1 VSRFDVVV
9 LGGGPGGERAAIQAA
24 RAGKRVALVE
34 REHVVGGAGVNWGT
48 IPSKTLRESAMFVHG
63 LRHNK
68 LDAIKVAIAD
78 TITVPE
84 LMYREQRVVQRE
96 LELIN
101 RSLNRYAIE
110 VYRGEGRFVDAHTV
124 AVHSASGR
132 VRVRLKGDVIVI
144 ATGSSPN
151 RPADIPFD
159 ADTVFDSTTVLRLPR
174 MPRSMI
180 VLGAG
185 VIGVEYASIFAA
197 LGLSVTLVDTRRHLL
212 PFVDREIA
220 RLLRRELVRLGIALL
235 AGDHYATVKR
245 IDGPPAGVRVTTRR
259 GNVLEADVL
268 LYAVGR
274 DGNTRGLGLEALG
287 ILPDAR
293 GLLAVDA
300 KFQTVHPNIYAVG
313 DVIGYP
319 ALAST
324 SMEQGRQAIQ
334 NAYGIP
340 GPKLRTSRLP
350 FAIYAIPEVSYVG
363 DTEEVL
369 KEHAI
374 PYVVGRGRYE
384 MNPKGQILGATG
396 GLLKLLFE
404 RDTLRLRGVH
414 IIGHSASEL
423 IHIGQAFLDA
433 GADAADIAETPYN
446 YPTLSDMY
454 RHAALVA
461 LVGHGRSASGARA
474 MMRRPKPIRDRR
486 PNRRTSA
493 RSRD

>member
-1 VSRFDVVV
+1 MISFDVVV

-34 REHVVGGAGVNWGT
+34 RENVVGGMRVNWGT
-48 IPSKTLRESAMFVHG
+48 IPSKTLRESALFVHG

-68 LDAIKVAIAD
+68 LDAIKVAIAE

-101 RSLNRYAIE
+101 RSLSRYAIE
-110 VYRGEGRFVDAHTV
+110 VYRGEGRFLDARTI
-124 AVHSASGR
+124 AVHG
-132 VRVRLKGDVIVI
+132 VDGQVRLRLSGEVIVI

-151 RPADIPFD
+151 RPGDIDFD
-159 ADTVFDSTTVLRLPR
+159 DDTVFDSTTVLRLPR

-197 LGLSVTLVDTRRHLL
+197 LGLSVTLVDTRADLL

-220 RLLRRELVRLGIALL
+220 GLLRQELGRLGVVFVAN
-235 AGDHYATVKR
+235 DHYARVER
-245 IDGPPAGVRVTTRR
+245 IAGTPPAVRVATRN

-268 LYAVGR
+268 LYCAGR
-274 DGNTRGLGLEALG
+274 DGNSRGLGLEAIG
-287 ILPDAR
+287 IAPDAR
-293 GLLAVDA
+293 GLLSVNER
-300 KFQTVHPNIYAVG
+300 FQTVHPHIYAVG

-324 SMEQGRQAIQ
+324 SMEQGRQAIR

-350 FAIYAIPEVSYVG
+350 FAIYAIPEVSYIG
-363 DTEEVL
+363 DTEEAL
-369 KEHAI
+369 KEKGM
-374 PYVVGRGRYE
+374 PYVAGRGHYE
-384 MNPKGQILGATG
+384 MNPKGQIVGAPG
-396 GLLKLLFE
+396 GLVKLLFE
-404 RDTLRLRGVH
+404 RETLQLRGVH
-414 IIGHSASEL
+414 IIGHTASEL
-423 IHIGQAFLDA
+423 IHTGQAFLDA
-433 GADAADIAETPYN
+433 GADAAHIAETLYN
-446 YPTLSDMY
+446 YPTFSDMY

-461 LVGHGRSASGARA
+461 LSAHEPREAGE
-474 MMRRPKPIRDRR
+474 
-486 PNRRTSA
+486 RTEGEPV
-493 RSRD
+493 

>member
-9 LGGGPGGERAAIQAA
+9 LGAGPGGERAAIQAA
-24 RAGKRVALVE
+24 RAGKHVALVE
-34 REHVVGGAGVNWGT
+34 REHVVGGMRVNWGT
-48 IPSKTLRESAMFVHG
+48 IPSKTLRESALFVHG

-68 LDAIKVAIAD
+68 LDAIKVEIAD
-78 TITVPE
+78 TITIPE

-110 VYRGEGRFVDAHTV
+110 LYRGEGRFLDLHTV
-124 AVHSASGR
+124 AVHG
-132 VRVRLKGDVIVI
+132 VDGQVRLRLSADVIVI

-151 RPADIPFD
+151 RPGDICFD
-159 ADTVFDSTTVLRLPR
+159 ADTVFDSTTVLHLPR

-197 LGLSVTLVDTRRHLL
+197 LGLSVTLVDTRPSLL

-220 RLLRRELVRLGIALL
+220 GLLHRELVRLGIVFVAN
-235 AGDHYATVKR
+235 DHYARVER
-245 IDGPPAGVRVTTRR
+245 IDTSPPTVRVTTRG
-259 GNVLEADVL
+259 GNVLEA
-268 LYAVGR
+268 
-274 DGNTRGLGLEALG
+274 GNTRGLGLEAIG
-287 ILPDAR
+287 IEPSAR
-293 GLLAVDA
+293 GLLTVNEQ
-300 KFQTVHPNIYAVG
+300 FQTVHPHIYAVG

-324 SMEQGRQAIQ
+324 SMEQGRQAIR

-369 KEHAI
+369 KEQGV
-374 PYVVGRGRYE
+374 PYVAGRGQYE
-384 MNPKGQILGATG
+384 MNPKGQIVGAPG
-396 GLLKLLFE
+396 GLVKLLFE
-404 RDTLRLRGVH
+404 RDTLELRGVH

-423 IHIGQAFLDA
+423 IHTGQAFLEA
-433 GADAADIAETPYN
+433 RAKAVQIAETLYN
-446 YPTLSDMY
+446 YPTFSDMY

-461 LVGHGRSASGARA
+461 LLGQERREPGERTEGAPR
-474 MMRRPKPIRDRR
+474 
-486 PNRRTSA
+486 
-493 RSRD
+493 

>member
-1 VSRFDVVV
+1 VNRFDVVV

-34 REHVVGGAGVNWGT
+34 RENVVGGTRVNWGT
-48 IPSKTLRESAMFVHG
+48 IPSKTLRESAIFVHG

-68 LDAIKVAIAD
+68 LDAIKVQIAD

-110 VYRGEGRFVDAHTV
+110 VFRGEGRFLDAHTV
-124 AVHSASGR
+124 AVHG
-132 VRVRLKGDVIVI
+132 VDEQVRLRLTGDVIVI

-151 RPADIPFD
+151 RPADIDFD
-159 ADTVFDSTTVLRLPR
+159 DDTVFDSTTVLRLPR

-197 LGLSVTLVDTRRHLL
+197 LGLAVTLVDTRSDLL

-220 RLLRRELVRLGIALL
+220 GLLRQELRRLGVVFVPDDRYDRVERL
-235 AGDHYATVKR
+235 
-245 IDGPPAGVRVTTRR
+245 DGTPPMTRVTTRS

-268 LYAVGR
+268 LYCVGR
-274 DGNTRGLGLEALG
+274 DGNTRGLGLEAIG
-287 ILPDAR
+287 IEPDAR
-293 GLLAVDA
+293 GLLTVNEA
-300 KFQTVHPNIYAVG
+300 FQTSHPHIYAVG

-324 SMEQGRQAIQ
+324 SMEQGRQAIR

-350 FAIYAIPEVSYVG
+350 FAIYSIPEVSYIG
-363 DTEEVL
+363 ESEESMQSKRL
-369 KEHAI
+369 E
-374 PYVVGRGRYE
+374 YVVGRGHYE
-384 MNPKGQILGATG
+384 MNPKGQIVGAPG
-396 GLLKLLFE
+396 GLVKLVFE
-404 RDTLRLRGVH
+404 RESLRLMGAH

-423 IHIGQAFLDA
+423 IHTGQAFLDA
-433 GADAADIAETPYN
+433 DATAGHIAETLYN
-446 YPTLSDMY
+446 YPTFSDMY

-461 LVGHGRSASGARA
+461 LTAGDRAGADE
-474 MMRRPKPIRDRR
+474 RPEDEQ
-486 PNRRTSA
+486 
-493 RSRD
+493 

>member
-1 VSRFDVVV
+1 MNRFDVVV
-9 LGGGPGGERAAIQAA
+9 LGGGPGGERAAIHAA

-34 REHVVGGAGVNWGT
+34 REHVLGGMRVNWGT
-48 IPSKTLRESAMFVHG
+48 LPSKTLRESAIFVHG

-68 LDAIKVAIAD
+68 LDAIKVEIAD
-78 TITVPE
+78 TITIAE

-101 RSLNRYAIE
+101 RWLNRYAIE
-110 VYRGEGRFVDAHTV
+110 TFRGEGRFLEAHTI
-124 AVHSASGR
+124 AVHG
-132 VRVRLKGDVIVI
+132 VDGQVRLRLSGDVIVI

-151 RPADIPFD
+151 RPDDIAFD
-159 ADTVFDSTTVLRLPR
+159 DDTVFDSTTVLRLPR

-197 LGLSVTLVDTRRHLL
+197 LGVSVTLVDTRAELL
-212 PFVDREIA
+212 PYVDREIA
-220 RLLRRELVRLGIALL
+220 GLLRRELLRLGIVYVSNDRY
-235 AGDHYATVKR
+235 AGVER
-245 IDGPPAGVRVTTRR
+245 IDGLPPTVRVTTRS

-274 DGNTRGLGLEALG
+274 DGNSRGLGLEAIG
-287 ILPDAR
+287 IVPDAR
-293 GLLAVDA
+293 GLLTVNDR
-300 KFQTVHPNIYAVG
+300 FQTVHPHIYAVG

-324 SMEQGRQAIQ
+324 SMEQGRQAIM

-350 FAIYAIPEVSYVG
+350 FAIYAIPEVSYIG
-363 DTEEVL
+363 DTEETL
-369 KEHAI
+369 KEKGI
-374 PYVVGRGRYE
+374 PCIAGRGHYE
-384 MNPKGQILGATG
+384 VNPKGQIVGTTG
-396 GLLKLLFE
+396 GIVKLLFE
-404 RDTLRLRGVH
+404 RESLELRGVH

-433 GADAADIAETPYN
+433 RADAAHIAETLYN
-446 YPTLSDMY
+446 YPTFADMY

-461 LVGHGRSASGARA
+461 LLAREE
-474 MMRRPKPIRDRR
+474 PGE
-486 PNRRTSA
+486 RTEGEPF
-493 RSRD
+493 

>member
-1 VSRFDVVV
+1 MNRFDVVV
-9 LGGGPGGERAAIQAA
+9 LGGGPGGERAAIYAA

-34 REHVVGGAGVNWGT
+34 REHVLGGMRVNWGT
-48 IPSKTLRESAMFVHG
+48 LPSKTLRESAMFVYG

-68 LDAIKVAIAD
+68 LDAISVEIAQ
-78 TITVPE
+78 TITIPE

-101 RSLNRYAIE
+101 RWLNRYAIE
-110 VYRGEGRFVDAHTV
+110 TFRGEGRFLDAHTI
-124 AVHSASGR
+124 AVHG
-132 VRVRLKGDVIVI
+132 VDGQVRLQLSGDVIVI

-151 RPADIPFD
+151 RPGDISFD
-159 ADTVFDSTTVLRLPR
+159 DDTVFDSTTVLRLPR

-197 LGLSVTLVDTRRHLL
+197 LGVSVTLVDTRADLL
-212 PFVDREIA
+212 PYVDREIA
-220 RLLRRELVRLGIALL
+220 GLLRRELVRLGIVYVSN
-235 AGDHYATVKR
+235 DHYASVER
-245 IDGPPAGVRVTTRR
+245 MDGAPPTVRVTTRS
-259 GNVLEADVL
+259 GNLLEADVL

-274 DGNTRGLGLEALG
+274 DGNSRGLGLEAIG
-287 ILPDAR
+287 IAPDAR
-293 GLLAVDA
+293 GLLAVNE
-300 KFQTVHPNIYAVG
+300 KFQTVQPHIYAVG

-324 SMEQGRQAIQ
+324 SMEQGRQAIM

-350 FAIYAIPEVSYVG
+350 FAIFAIPEVSYIG
-363 DTEEVL
+363 DTEETL
-369 KEHAI
+369 KEKGV
-374 PYVVGRGRYE
+374 PYVAGRGHYE
-384 MNPKGQILGATG
+384 MNPKGQIVGTTG
-396 GLLKLLFE
+396 GIVKLLFE
-404 RDTLRLRGVH
+404 RETLELRGVH

-433 GADAADIAETPYN
+433 RADAAHIAETLYN
-446 YPTLSDMY
+446 YPSFSDMY

-461 LVGHGRSASGARA
+461 LLAQEEPGE
-474 MMRRPKPIRDRR
+474 PTENEPF
-486 PNRRTSA
+486 
-493 RSRD
+493 

>member
-1 VSRFDVVV
+1 MSRFDVVV
-9 LGGGPGGERAAIQAA
+9 LGGGPGGERAAIYAA

-34 REHVVGGAGVNWGT
+34 REMVLGGNRVNWGT
-48 IPSKTLRESAMFVHG
+48 IPSKTLRESAAFVYG
-63 LRHNK
+63 LRHNQ
-68 LDAIKVAIAD
+68 LDGVRVEIAK
-78 TITVPE
+78 TITITE

-101 RSLNRYAIE
+101 QWLNRYAIE
-110 VYRGEGRFVDAHTV
+110 TYRGEGHFLDPHTV
-124 AVHSASGR
+124 TVTGIDGQ
-132 VRVRLKGDVIVI
+132 VRIRLAGDVIVI

-151 RPADIPFD
+151 RPDDIAFD
-159 ADTVFDSTTVLRLPR
+159 DDTVFDSTTVLGLPR

-197 LGLSVTLVDTRRHLL
+197 LGVSVTLVDTRADLL

-220 RLLRRELVRLGIALL
+220 ALLRRELVRLGIVYVSN
-235 AGDHYATVKR
+235 DHYVNVERLDGTPPTVR
-245 IDGPPAGVRVTTRR
+245 ITTRT
-259 GNVLEADVL
+259 GNTLEADVL

-274 DGNTRGLGLEALG
+274 DGNSRGLGLETIG
-287 ILPDAR
+287 IVPDAR
-293 GLLAVDA
+293 GLLTVNE
-300 KFQTVHPNIYAVG
+300 KFQTVHPHIYAVG

-324 SMEQGRQAIQ
+324 SMEQGRQAIL

-363 DTEEVL
+363 DTEEML
-369 KEHAI
+369 KEKGVN
-374 PYVVGRGRYE
+374 YVVGRGRYG
-384 MNPKGQILGATG
+384 MNPKGQIVGATA
-396 GLLKLLFE
+396 GLVKLLFE
-404 RDTLRLRGVH
+404 RETLKLRGVH
-414 IIGHSASEL
+414 IIGQSASEL
-423 IHIGQAFLDA
+423 IHTGQAFLDA
-433 GADAADIAETPYN
+433 NADARHIAETLYN

-461 LVGHGRSASGARA
+461 LLSKEEPGA
-474 MMRRPKPIRDRR
+474 PPESEPI
-486 PNRRTSA
+486 
-493 RSRD
+493 